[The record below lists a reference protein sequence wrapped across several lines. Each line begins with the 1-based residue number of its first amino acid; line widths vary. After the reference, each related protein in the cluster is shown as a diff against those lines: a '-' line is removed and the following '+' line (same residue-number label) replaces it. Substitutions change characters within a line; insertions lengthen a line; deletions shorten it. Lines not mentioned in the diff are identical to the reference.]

1 MRILVNVHP
10 NSKKQRIEKDLLG
23 ILHIYITQPP
33 LKGKANKAVIEVLVN
48 YFKTKKSS
56 IFLISGIKSKNKI
69 FEIERVGE

>member
-33 LKGKANKAVIEVLVN
+33 LKGKANKAVIEVLAN

>member
-33 LKGKANKAVIEVLVN
+33 LKGKANKAVIEVLAN
-48 YFKTKKSS
+48 YFKTKKNS

-69 FEIERVGE
+69 FEIKRVGE

>member
-33 LKGKANKAVIEVLVN
+33 LKGKANKAVIEVLAN
-48 YFKTKKSS
+48 YFKTKKKQYLPY
-56 IFLISGIKSKNKI
+56 IRYKIKK
-69 FEIERVGE
+69 